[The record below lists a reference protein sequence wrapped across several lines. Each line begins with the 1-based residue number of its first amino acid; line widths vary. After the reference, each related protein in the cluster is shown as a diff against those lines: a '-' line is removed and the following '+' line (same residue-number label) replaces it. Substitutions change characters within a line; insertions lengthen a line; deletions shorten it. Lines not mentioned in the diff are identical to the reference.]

1 MCDACLYWWWLV
13 VGGYWLLVC
22 GWWLVA
28 GGWWFVV
35 VVVVVVVVCVSYSGA
50 NLIGGGFNIFMLE
63 TFMLGSE
70 WCNVSVMI
78 AEDVFL

>member
-1 MCDACLYWWWLV
+1 MCDVCLYWWWLV

-35 VVVVVVVVCVSYSGA
+35 VVVVVVVCVSYSGA
-50 NLIGGGFNIFMLE
+50 NLIGGCFNIFMLE

-70 WCNVSVMI
+70 WCSVSVMI